1 MTKGPLKV
9 LFVSAEVAPFSS
21 VGGLSQVSYFLPTAL
36 LRLGVDVRIFTP
48 KYGTINEEKYP
59 MKMVADGLKVP
70 TGASQNQPSG
80 QTKGEEQDKDE
91 NGNPKKLI
99 CNVKIF
105 NEKRKGSPTVYFLEN
120 MEYFEKRANV
130 YGYSD
135 DHIRFALL
143 SRGALE
149 FVKQEFFEPDLVH
162 VNDWHTS
169 YLLNFLEEETKNSRL
184 AKIARVLSMHNL
196 YQGNFDYEHA
206 SEMDFDDG
214 KSRLEPFF
222 TDRFYKQNPLKRGIM
237 YADLVNTVSETYA
250 REILTEEFGRGLQNL
265 LRELRGKVFGVLN
278 GIDYNDFN
286 PADDKVIKRNYTS
299 KSLKLRAE
307 DKLDLQRQFG
317 LEEDA
322 EKPVLVFW
330 GRLDLQKGVNLISET
345 VEFILNELDVQLVM
359 VGPAEEYF
367 LNLFSDLE
375 KKYPG
380 QVGVHLMFNRQLVR
394 KLAAGGDILLMPSK
408 YEPGGIVAMEAM
420 RYGLVPIVRAT
431 GGLADS
437 VVDYNPS
444 KNLGTGFM
452 FKKFTREGFLVAVV
466 RALETFK
473 NKTEWQKIQRRAMDV
488 DFSWSHTAEKYLD
501 LYHRAV
507 EFRGEATSVSP
518 QAVFR

>member
-36 LRLGVDVRIFTP
+36 LKHGVDVRIFTP

-59 MKMVADGLKVP
+59 MKMVADGLRVP
-70 TGASQNQPSG
+70 TGEAAESQNP
-80 QTKGEEQDKDE
+80 KD
-91 NGNPKKLI
+91 LI
-99 CNVKIF
+99 CNVKIY
-105 NEKRKGSPTVYFLEN
+105 NEKKKGAPTVYFLEN
-120 MEYFEKRANV
+120 MEYYEKRANV

-149 FVKQEFFEPDLVH
+149 FIKDEYFVPDLVH

-169 YLLNFLEEETKNSRL
+169 YLLNFMEEDKEKRIQ
-184 AKIARVLSMHNL
+184 KVARVLSMHNL
-196 YQGNFDYEHA
+196 YQGPFDYQHA

-214 KSRLEPFF
+214 KSRLQPFF
-222 TDRFYKQNPLKRGIM
+222 SERFFKQNPLRRGVM

-265 LRELRGKVFGVLN
+265 LRELRGKLFGVLN
-278 GIDYNDFN
+278 GLDYNDFN
-286 PADDKVIKRNYTS
+286 PQTDKVIKKNYTS
-299 KSLKLRAE
+299 KSIKQRAE
-307 DKLDLQRQFG
+307 NKLDLQRQFG

-322 EKPVLVFW
+322 EKPLLVFW
-330 GRLDLQKGVNLISET
+330 GRIDLQKGVNLISET
-345 VEFILNELDVQLVM
+345 IEFILNELDVQLVL
-359 VGPAEEYF
+359 VGPPEDYF
-367 LNLFSDLE
+367 RDFFTELE

-380 QVGVHLMFNRQLVR
+380 KVGTHLMFDRAMVR
-394 KLAAGGDILLMPSK
+394 KLAAGGDVLLMPSK

-420 RYGLVPIVRAT
+420 RYGCVPIVRAT

-444 KNLGTGFM
+444 KNVGTGFA

-466 RALETFK
+466 RALETFR
-473 NKTEWQKIQRRAMDV
+473 NKAEWQKIQKRGMEQ
-488 DFSWSHTAEKYLD
+488 DFSWAHTAEKYVD
-501 LYHRAV
+501 LYHRAI
-507 EFRGEATSVSP
+507 EFRDEANSLAP
-518 QAVFR
+518 QTVFRQNPQIK